1 MAKDITTTEG
11 PTNPARRDAI
21 TAAIAAVIGGAALT
35 MASGPAEAFE
45 NSKGDRCLTVLF
57 PTGEEGA
64 KFDIDYYVNH
74 HIPFVL
80 SLYGPSIRNYE
91 VFQAQ
96 PGPGGK
102 MPPFFAMANI
112 WIADPKAFAEAGRQ
126 HGKDFQPDVP
136 NFTNVKT
143 IGFTNVLYKV
153 IPGKK

>member
-1 MAKDITTTEG
+1 MAEDLDKTGE

-21 TAAIAAVIGGAALT
+21 TAAIAAAIGGAALA
-35 MASGPAEAFE
+35 ASSSPAEAVE

-64 KFDIDYYVNH
+64 KFDIEYYVNH
-74 HIPFVL
+74 HIPLVL
-80 SLYGPSIRNYE
+80 GLYGSSIRNYE

-96 PGPGGK
+96 PGPGGA

-112 WIADPKAFAEAGRQ
+112 WIADAKAFAEAGRQ
-126 HGKDFQPDVP
+126 HAKDFQPDVP

-143 IGFTNVLYKV
+143 VGFTNVLYKV

>member
-1 MAKDITTTEG
+1 MAEDLDKTEN

-21 TAAIAAVIGGAALT
+21 TAAIAAAIGGAAL
-35 MASGPAEAFE
+35 MASSGPAEAFE

-57 PTGEEGA
+57 PTGQEGA

-80 SLYGPSIRNYE
+80 GLYGPSIRNYE

-96 PGPGGK
+96 PGAGGA

-112 WIADPKAFAEAGRQ
+112 WIADEKAFAEASRQ
-126 HGKDFQPDVP
+126 HAKDFGPDVP

-143 IGFTNVLYKV
+143 VGFTNVLYKV
-153 IPGKK
+153 IPGKR